1 MRRGGDATRTE
12 GVTSRLRLLLSAYT
26 CEPGKGSEPEVGL
39 RALLAAAERHEV
51 WVLTRTI
58 GAPAL
63 RRFLDGHPL
72 GRRVH
77 VEPIPLGIDERKLG
91 LAGFHLYYHRW
102 QRRAMRRALDLD
114 RMVDFDVVHHVTMST
129 IWTQVGVAAVE
140 KPLVWGPVGGVV
152 EPPLR
157 LLPQLGLRGLLDDA
171 VRVTSRRILAQ
182 LPPMRVAPA
191 QAAVILAQNSQTVRR
206 LRTTAPVRV
215 LPNATAVDLNGVR
228 PQGQRT
234 REILLVGRMVAWKG
248 GRLALRALRHVTHP
262 EAVLRV
268 YGEGPDRRRLE
279 RTARRWGLSDR
290 VRFETWIRRSSLLP
304 KIGSAGVLLHPSFHD
319 DAPLCVAEALSL
331 GTPVVCLDHGG
342 PAELVCR
349 WPASPARLVTPNG
362 AEATAREMA
371 AAIDAFLAEP
381 PPVVAQPLRPDVS
394 FAGALLDAY
403 EQAVRTSTAPSARR

>member
-1 MRRGGDATRTE
+1 MG
-12 GVTSRLRLLLSAYT
+12 RLRVLLSAYT

-51 WVLTRTI
+51 WVLTSTT
-58 GAPAL
+58 GVPAL

-114 RMVDFDVVHHVTMST
+114 RMVDFHVVHHVTMST

-152 EPPLR
+152 EPPLT
-157 LLPQLGLRGLLDDA
+157 LLPQLGVRGLLDDA
-171 VRVTSRRILAQ
+171 IRVTSRRILAQ

-191 QAAVILAQNSQTVRR
+191 QAAVILAQNSHMVRR
-206 LRTTAPVRV
+206 LRTMAPILV

-228 PQGQRT
+228 PQGRRT

-290 VRFETWIRRSSLLP
+290 VRFETWIPRNSLLP
-304 KIGSAGVLLHPSFHD
+304 KIGTAGVLLHPSFHD

-342 PAELVCR
+342 PAELVRR
-349 WPASPARLVTPNG
+349 WPASPARLVRPNG
-362 AEATAREMA
+362 AEATARQMA

-381 PPVVAQPLRPDVS
+381 TPIVADPLRPDIS

-403 EQAVRTSTAPSARR
+403 EQAVRMSTPRRGQRRPSRRPQRSSH

>member
-1 MRRGGDATRTE
+1 
-12 GVTSRLRLLLSAYT
+12 
-26 CEPGKGSEPEVGL
+26 
-39 RALLAAAERHEV
+39 
-51 WVLTRTI
+51 
-58 GAPAL
+58 
-63 RRFLDGHPL
+63 
-72 GRRVH
+72 
-77 VEPIPLGIDERKLG
+77 
-91 LAGFHLYYHRW
+91 
-102 QRRAMRRALDLD
+102 
-114 RMVDFDVVHHVTMST
+114 
-129 IWTQVGVAAVE
+129 
-140 KPLVWGPVGGVV
+140 
-152 EPPLR
+152 
-157 LLPQLGLRGLLDDA
+157 
-171 VRVTSRRILAQ
+171 
-182 LPPMRVAPA
+182 
-191 QAAVILAQNSQTVRR
+191 
-206 LRTTAPVRV
+206 
-215 LPNATAVDLNGVR
+215 
-228 PQGQRT
+228 
-234 REILLVGRMVAWKG
+234 
-248 GRLALRALRHVTHP
+248 LRALRHVTHP

>member
-1 MRRGGDATRTE
+1 M
-12 GVTSRLRLLLSAYT
+12 SRLRVLLSAYT

-51 WVLTRTI
+51 WVLTRTT

-63 RRFLDGHPL
+63 RRFLDEHPL

-91 LAGFHLYYHRW
+91 LAGFHLYYRRW

-114 RMVDFDVVHHVTMST
+114 HVVDFHVVHHVTMST
-129 IWTQVGVAAVE
+129 IWTQVGVAAVK

-171 VRVTSRRILAQ
+171 VRVTSRRVLAQ
-182 LPPMRVAPA
+182 LPSMRVAPA
-191 QAAVILAQNSQTVRR
+191 QAAVILAQNNQTVRR
-206 LRTTAPVRV
+206 LRTTAPICV

-228 PQGQRT
+228 PQGRRT
-234 REILLVGRMVAWKG
+234 QEILLVGRMVAWKG
-248 GRLALRALRHVTHP
+248 GRLALRALRHVSHP

-279 RTARRWGLSDR
+279 RTARRWNLSDR
-290 VRFETWIRRSSLLP
+290 VRFETWILRNSLLP
-304 KIGSAGVLLHPSFHD
+304 KIGTAGVLLHPSFHD

-342 PAELVCR
+342 PAELVRR
-349 WPASPARLVTPNG
+349 WPASPARLVTPDG
-362 AEATAREMA
+362 AEATARQMA
-371 AAIDAFLAEP
+371 AAIDACLADP
-381 PPVVAQPLRPDVS
+381 PPIVAEPLRPDIS

-403 EQAVRTSTAPSARR
+403 EQAVRTSTAPSSHR

>member
-1 MRRGGDATRTE
+1 
-12 GVTSRLRLLLSAYT
+12 LRVLLSAYT

-51 WVLTRTI
+51 WVLTSTT

-77 VEPIPLGIDERKLG
+77 VEPIPLGVDERKLG

-114 RMVDFDVVHHVTMST
+114 QMVDFHVVHHVTMST
-129 IWTQVGVAAVE
+129 IWTLVGVAAVN

-191 QAAVILAQNSQTVRR
+191 KATVILAQNSHTIRR
-206 LRTTAPVRV
+206 LRTTAPIRV

-228 PQGQRT
+228 PQGRRT
-234 REILLVGRMVAWKG
+234 REILIVGRMVAWKG
-248 GRLALRALRHVTHP
+248 GRLALRAMRHVTHP

-279 RTARRWGLSDR
+279 RIARRWGLSDR
-290 VRFETWIRRSSLLP
+290 VRFETWIRRNSLLP
-304 KIGSAGVLLHPSFHD
+304 KIATAGVLLHPSLHD

-342 PAELVCR
+342 PAELVRR

-362 AEATAREMA
+362 AEATARQMA

-381 PPVVAQPLRPDVS
+381 PPIVAQPSRPDVS

-403 EQAVRTSTAPSARR
+403 EQAVRTSTAPSSRR

>member
-1 MRRGGDATRTE
+1 MG
-12 GVTSRLRLLLSAYT
+12 RLRVLLSAYS

-51 WVLTRTI
+51 WVLTSTT
-58 GAPAL
+58 GVPAL

-91 LAGFHLYYHRW
+91 LASFHLYYHRW
-102 QRRAMRRALDLD
+102 QGRAMRHALDLD
-114 RMVDFDVVHHVTMST
+114 RVVDFHVVHHVTMST
-129 IWTQVGVAAVE
+129 IWTRVGVAAVE

-152 EPPLR
+152 EPPLS
-157 LLPQLGLRGLLDDA
+157 LLPQLGVRGLLDDA
-171 VRVTSRRILAQ
+171 IRVTSRRILAQ

-191 QAAVILAQNSQTVRR
+191 QAAVILAQNSHMVRR
-206 LRTTAPVRV
+206 LRTMAPILV

-228 PQGQRT
+228 PRGQRT

-248 GRLALRALRHVTHP
+248 GRLALRALRHVTYP

-290 VRFETWIRRSSLLP
+290 VRFDTWILRNSLLP
-304 KIGSAGVLLHPSFHD
+304 KIGTAGVLLHPSFHD

-342 PAELVCR
+342 PAELVRR
-349 WPASPARLVTPNG
+349 WPASPARVVTPNG
-362 AEATAREMA
+362 AEATARQMA

-381 PPVVAQPLRPDVS
+381 PTIVADPLRPDIS

-403 EQAVRTSTAPSARR
+403 EQAVRMSIPRRGQRRPSRRPQRSSH

>member
-1 MRRGGDATRTE
+1 MRRGSDATPTE
-12 GVTSRLRLLLSAYT
+12 GVMGRLRVLLSAYS

-51 WVLTRTI
+51 WVLTSTT

-77 VEPIPLGIDERKLG
+77 VEPIPLGVDERRLG
-91 LAGFHLYYHRW
+91 LAGFHLFYHRW
-102 QRRAMRRALDLD
+102 QGRAMRRALDLD

-129 IWTQVGVAAVE
+129 IWTRVGVAAVK

-171 VRVTSRRILAQ
+171 VRVSSRRILAQ

-191 QAAVILAQNSQTVRR
+191 QAAVILAQNRHMVRR
-206 LRTTAPVRV
+206 LRTTAPIIV

-228 PQGQRT
+228 PQGRRT

-262 EAVLRV
+262 EAVLRL

-279 RTARRWGLSDR
+279 RTARRGGLSDR
-290 VRFETWIRRSSLLP
+290 VRFETWIPRNSLLP
-304 KIGSAGVLLHPSFHD
+304 KIGTAGVLLHPSFHD

-342 PAELVCR
+342 PAELVRR

-362 AEATAREMA
+362 AEATARRMA

-381 PPVVAQPLRPDVS
+381 PPVAAQPLRPDVS

-403 EQAVRTSTAPSARR
+403 EQAVRTATTPSSRQ